1 MATETPNYTVEDI
14 AHFMLCL
21 LIDESKDDIIADIIM
36 KLMKADLLHSCLHG
50 EDACLRFQEEMIEEV
65 KTWDA
70 PFDEC
75 RIPAF
80 SYDEYRLEKKEGG

>member
-1 MATETPNYTVEDI
+1 METPTPDYTVEDI
-14 AHFMLCL
+14 GHFILCL
-21 LIDESKDDIIADIIM
+21 LTDESEDDITADVIK

-70 PFDEC
+70 PFDE
-75 RIPAF
+75 
-80 SYDEYRLEKKEGG
+80 ERLK